1 MCLHCLG
8 SQRLPRHINNHSCI
22 DVLIKVLLLQTCAT
36 YRCDCPNHKTVNA
49 SWPGYPALPVGSFVD
64 AYGVRMVGQ
73 FLVTR
78 PEDGEP
84 DPPDM
89 LTLQHEGQECR
100 SDDAPHSSACRDH
113 SLCRGIGYV

>member
-1 MCLHCLG
+1 M
-8 SQRLPRHINNHSCI
+8 P
-22 DVLIKVLLLQTCAT
+22 IKKSTIQECML

-84 DPPDM
+84 DL
-89 LTLQHEGQECR
+89 LTC
-100 SDDAPHSSACRDH
+100 
-113 SLCRGIGYV
+113 

>member
-84 DPPDM
+84 DLPV
-89 LTLQHEGQECR
+89 CR
-100 SDDAPHSSACRDH
+100 PFNTKVMNAVLMTHPRVQPAEITVCA
-113 SLCRGIGYV
+113 V